1 VNHLFIATYIPFFF
15 SFSLLAGPRAVRWP
29 QEVLRLCI
37 DIKFTHGEAVIIV
50 MLFFLLCFGVAQ
62 ALDLIRG
69 FGYAGQ
75 GSHGKLVYDP
85 LKFNICLPS
94 NSTVTEYMKR
104 LQICEG
110 YTYLNV
116 FIFIYYYQLFYY
128 YYYYCY
134 YYYQ

>member
-1 VNHLFIATYIPFFF
+1 MA
-15 SFSLLAGPRAVRWP
+15 AGSASTLHRYKIYTRRGGNNRDA
-29 QEVLRLCI
+29 
-37 DIKFTHGEAVIIV
+37 F
-50 MLFFLLCFGVAQ
+50 FFLLCFGVAQ

-75 GSHGKLVYDP
+75 GSHGKLAYDP